1 MPSPPSEIHKS
12 NSSFITHDFVPVYH
26 PSMPTVDAVH
36 DAILEA
42 ASVNLGATLID
53 LRVGPFWS
61 VVRTSAGAGMASTLR
76 SGNIR
81 SGFPPIPGAGSLL
94 EKNPGELAAGLHSL
108 SPPEASLGLATAN
121 ALLGP
126 PDGRLTEHNAEA
138 ILSDRGKGKRVA
150 MIGHFPF
157 SERLAASC
165 ADLWV
170 FERGEGRFDGDLGA
184 EMMEELLP
192 QADVVGVTSTTII
205 NGTLPEILDLVR
217 PDAFVL
223 LLGPST
229 PLTPRL
235 FDFGIDLLCGTVI
248 VNPESVFRAVEQ
260 GAVTS
265 QITGVRRVCLWP
277 A

>member
-1 MPSPPSEIHKS
+1 MRTI
-12 NSSFITHDFVPVYH
+12 DV
-26 PSMPTVDAVH
+26 VH
-36 DAILEA
+36 DTILDA
-42 ASVNLGATLID
+42 AAVNAGAELID
-53 LRVGPFWS
+53 LRIGHYWS
-61 VVRTSAGAGMASTLR
+61 VVRTSVGAGMASTLR
-76 SGNIR
+76 GETHLHGS
-81 SGFPPIPGAGSLL
+81 PPVPGAGSLL
-94 EKNPGELAAGLHSL
+94 EKSPIELAVGLRSS

-126 PDGRLTEHNAEA
+126 PDGRLTEHNAES
-138 ILSDRGKGKRVA
+138 ILADRGAGKRVA

-157 SERLAASC
+157 SARLEPAC
-165 ADLWV
+165 GDLWV
-170 FERGEGRFDGDLGA
+170 FERGEGRGEGDLGA

-192 QADVVGVTSTTII
+192 QADVVGITSTTII
-205 NGTLPEILDLVR
+205 NRTLPGILDLLR

-235 FDFGIDLLCGTVI
+235 FDFGIDLLCGTII
-248 VNPESVFRAVEQ
+248 VEPEAVLRAVEQ

-277 A
+277 E

>member
-1 MPSPPSEIHKS
+1 MTTLDTI
-12 NSSFITHDFVPVYH
+12 
-26 PSMPTVDAVH
+26 H

-42 ASVNLGATLID
+42 ASVNAGAILID
-53 LRVGPFWS
+53 VRVGPYWS
-61 VVRTSAGAGMASTLR
+61 VVQASTGAGMASTLR
-76 SGNIR
+76 SETHRHGTL
-81 SGFPPIPGAGSLL
+81 PIPDAGSLL
-94 EKNPGELAAGLHSL
+94 EKSPIEIAVGLHS
-108 SPPEASLGLATAN
+108 SSAPEAALGLATAN

-126 PDGRLTEHNAEA
+126 PDGPLTEHNAA
-138 ILSDRGKGKRVA
+138 SILADRGEGKRVA
-150 MIGHFPF
+150 MIGGFPF
-157 SERLAASC
+157 SEKLRPSC
-165 ADLWV
+165 GDLWV
-170 FERGEGRFDGDLGA
+170 FERGDGKREGDLGG

-192 QADVVGVTSTTII
+192 QADVIGVTSTTII

-235 FDFGIDLLCGTVI
+235 FDFGIDLLCGTII
-248 VNPESVFRAVEQ
+248 VDPDTVLRAVEQ

-277 A
+277 E